1 MENYYKQEA
10 EYYQKR
16 YEATQDNLNELHYQ
30 LGWLRGSLERLK
42 KLVESGKVNTAS
54 EYQQRELESIMN
66 AYQTSVDEAKAFSN
80 KTVVA
85 EQS

>member
-42 KLVESGKVNTAS
+42 KLVESGQVTTAS
-54 EYQQRELESIMN
+54 EYQQRELEIIMN
-66 AYQTSVDEAKAFSN
+66 AYQTSVDEAKAYSN

>member
-1 MENYYKQEA
+1 MQNYYKQEA

-42 KLVESGKVNTAS
+42 KLVESGDVTAS

-66 AYQTSVDEAKAFSN
+66 AYQTSVDEAKAYSN

>member
-30 LGWLRGSLERLK
+30 LGWLRGSLESLK
-42 KLVESGKVNTAS
+42 KLVESGKVTTAS

-66 AYQTSVDEAKAFSN
+66 AYQTSVDEAKAYSN

>member
-30 LGWLRGSLERLK
+30 LGWLRGSLGRLK

-66 AYQTSVDEAKAFSN
+66 AYQTSVDEAKAYSN

>member
-54 EYQQRELESIMN
+54 EHQQRELESIMN
-66 AYQTSVDEAKAFSN
+66 AYQTSVDEAKAYSN

>member
-42 KLVESGKVNTAS
+42 KLVESGKVNTDS

-66 AYQTSVDEAKAFSN
+66 AYQTSVDEAKAYSN

>member
-1 MENYYKQEA
+1 MQNYYKSEA

-16 YEATQDNLNELHYQ
+16 YEATQDNLNELHFQ

-42 KLVESGKVNTAS
+42 KLVESGKVTTAS

-66 AYQTSVDEAKAFSN
+66 AYQTSVDEAKAYSN

>member
-1 MENYYKQEA
+1 MQNYYKQEA

-42 KLVESGKVNTAS
+42 KLVESGDVTAS
-54 EYQQRELESIMN
+54 KFHQCELENITN
-66 AYQTSVDEAKAFSN
+66 AYQKSVDEAKAFSN